1 MSKKRNQSG
10 PERAALPP
18 TSSRRPRRRWWVQ
31 ALASVLLL
39 TAGLAL
45 AAYVFQD
52 QLTAALIRRNRVA
65 VTTATVTQ
73 AKRRATTTTP
83 SYDFARVKPLSLA
96 GLSQAALA
104 QHAVAAV
111 GKLVVPDVGMNLPI
125 ALGVGDNVLAFAAGT
140 LTANQ
145 VMGHSNYALA
155 GHHVHTDEA
164 LLFGPL
170 VRTRVGTQVF
180 VTDMTRVYAY
190 QIYART
196 YIRAT
201 QVGVLNPTKQPELTL
216 VTCDDDGTGRLVI
229 QARLIGETTV
239 AKAPQSLQKAIAKND

>member
-1 MSKKRNQSG
+1 MSKNNRRSSPKR
-10 PERAALPP
+10 AVVTP
-18 TSSRRPRRRWWVQ
+18 TGSQKPRRRWWVQ
-31 ALASVLLL
+31 ALASVLL

-45 AAYVFQD
+45 ATYVFQD
-52 QLTAALIRRNRVA
+52 QLTAALIRRNRVT
-65 VTTATVTQ
+65 VTTASVTQ
-73 AKRRATTTTP
+73 AKHQTTTTTP

-96 GLSQAALA
+96 GLSQTAMA

-140 LTANQ
+140 LTADQ

-229 QARLIGETTV
+229 QTRLIGETTV
-239 AKAPQSLQKAIAKND
+239 AKAPQALQKAIAKNE